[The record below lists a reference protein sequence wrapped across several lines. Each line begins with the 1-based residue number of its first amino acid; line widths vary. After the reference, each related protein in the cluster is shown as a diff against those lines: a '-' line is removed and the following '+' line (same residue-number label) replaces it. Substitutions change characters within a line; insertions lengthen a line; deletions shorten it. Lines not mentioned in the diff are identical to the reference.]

1 MKKERMGIL
10 SSLSDWLK
18 LLGLIVL
25 VAEATILTAIATDF
39 ETSFKGWYPVA
50 MLLFLA
56 VIVIGIFIDRKQP
69 SRVIPN
75 LSTNIPESSNDKLN
89 EIIENLDISD
99 KFEVKVFKDEII
111 SEIGNFLIKTRDWRN
126 GQLRV
131 PSGRYSQVLLDLYE
145 NAESNI
151 FSTTIKDYLTE
162 WDEALMR
169 NMIKAA
175 EQSKASL
182 IERVFVFDSRENI
195 DSRSIEILRAFSKLE
210 RIKSYVY
217 IDGEDKNFQFP
228 ADVSKDFVVIDQG
241 SAIGVTI
248 SYGRNEMSAN
258 WYFQDDERKSAFLQ
272 RVSSLKQG
280 SKSVGEIL
288 EWWDTEIVKGK

>member
-1 MKKERMGIL
+1 MGIL